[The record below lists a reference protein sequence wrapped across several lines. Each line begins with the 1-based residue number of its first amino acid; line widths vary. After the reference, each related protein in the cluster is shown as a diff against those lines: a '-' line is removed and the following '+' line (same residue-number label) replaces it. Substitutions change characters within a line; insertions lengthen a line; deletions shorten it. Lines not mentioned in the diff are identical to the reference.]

1 MLKENRPRGKWRLVV
16 FGCIGLLLLLADQL
30 TKTWIR
36 AGLERGET
44 LFDAGFFQIIYSQNT
59 GVVFGLFKG
68 SIDVVRIIAC
78 IGIVLIVGLFIYFYK
93 RWSFL
98 HGRLVQLALLL
109 IICGTIGNQIDRF
122 WLGYVTDFIDF
133 KVWPV
138 FNISDACSTIG
149 SIILV
154 YCIIFQLK
162 FTEKPEKK
170 E

>member
-36 AGLERGET
+36 ASLERGET
-44 LFDAGFFQIIYSQNT
+44 LFDAGFFQIIHSQNT
-59 GVVFGLFKG
+59 GVIFGLFKG

-78 IGIVLIVGLFIYFYK
+78 VGIVIIVGLFIYFYK
-93 RWSFL
+93 RWPFL

-138 FNISDACSTIG
+138 FNIADACSTIG
-149 SIILV
+149 SIIMI

-162 FTEKPEKK
+162 FTEKSGKK

>member
-1 MLKENRPRGKWRLVV
+1 MQKENRPRGKWRLIV
-16 FGCIGLLLLLADQL
+16 FGCFGLFLVLADQL
-30 TKTWIR
+30 SKTWLR
-36 AGLERGET
+36 ASLERGEI
-44 LFDAGFFQIIYSQNT
+44 LFDAGVFQIVRSQNT
-59 GVVFGLFKG
+59 GVIFGLFQEHLAT
-68 SIDVVRIIAC
+68 VRIIAC
-78 IGIVLIVGLFIYFYK
+78 VAVVLIAGLFIYFYK
-93 RWSFL
+93 RWPFL

-138 FNISDACSTIG
+138 FNIADSCTTIG
-149 SIILV
+149 GIIMA

-162 FTEKPEKK
+162 LPEKK

>member
-44 LFDAGFFQIIYSQNT
+44 LFDAGFFQIIRSQNT

-68 SIDVVRIIAC
+68 SIDVVRIVAC
-78 IGIVLIVGLFIYFYK
+78 VGIVLIVGLFIYFYK

-133 KVWPV
+133 KIWPV
-138 FNISDACSTIG
+138 FNIADACSTIG
-149 SIILV
+149 SIIVV

>member
-1 MLKENRPRGKWRLVV
+1 MQKENRPRGKWRLVV
-16 FGCIGLLLLLADQL
+16 FGCIGLLLILADQL
-30 TKTWIR
+30 SKAWIR
-36 AGLERGET
+36 ASLERGET
-44 LFDAGFFQIIYSQNT
+44 LFDAGFFQIVRSQNT
-59 GVVFGLFKG
+59 GVIFGLFK
-68 SIDVVRIIAC
+68 DHLATVRIIAC
-78 IGIVLIVGLFIYFYK
+78 VAIVIIIGLFIYFYK

-109 IICGTIGNQIDRF
+109 IFCGTIGNQIDRF

-138 FNISDACSTIG
+138 FNIADSCQTIG
-149 SIILV
+149 SIILA

-162 FTEKPEKK
+162 LPEKSEKK